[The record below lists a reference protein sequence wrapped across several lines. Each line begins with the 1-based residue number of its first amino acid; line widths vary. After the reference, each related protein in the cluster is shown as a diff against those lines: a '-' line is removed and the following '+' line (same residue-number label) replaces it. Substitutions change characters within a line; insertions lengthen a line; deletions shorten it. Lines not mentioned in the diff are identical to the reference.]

1 MTFLTIGQTPRND
14 LVPELVEIIGTPLK
28 VNEIGL
34 LDEIV
39 NLDSVRP
46 VSESDVLVS
55 RLRGGEEVELS
66 ESWVRRRLV
75 EFVVTEPTVLLCTS
89 EFGINKYIEPY
100 SIIRSFL
107 NSRSPFESLAVVVPE
122 RKQEG
127 LALRWKGLS
136 KRFEVFSFSPYEGT
150 FSIPRGLRYFDYV
163 YLDCMG
169 YNAYHEVKIQEI
181 ASGRV
186 ISARRILGEFLRTIV

>member
-1 MTFLTIGQTPRND
+1 M
-14 LVPELVEIIGTPLK
+14 
-28 VNEIGL
+28 
-34 LDEIV
+34 
-39 NLDSVRP
+39 
-46 VSESDVLVS
+46 
-55 RLRGGEEVELS
+55 ELS

-107 NSRSPFESLAVVVPE
+107 NLRSPFESLAVVVPE

-150 FSIPRGLRYFDYV
+150 FSIPRGLCYFDYV

-169 YNAYHEVKIQEI
+169 YNAYHEVKIQET
-181 ASGRV
+181 ASARV

>member
-1 MTFLTIGQTPRND
+1 MTFLTIGQTPRDD
-14 LVPELVEIIGTPLK
+14 LVPELVEIIGMTLK
-28 VNEIGL
+28 VEEIGL

-55 RLRGGEEVELS
+55 RLRDGEEVELS
-66 ESWVRRRLV
+66 ESWVRRRLM
-75 EFVVTEPTVLLCTS
+75 ECVVTEPTVLLCTS
-89 EFGINKYIEPY
+89 EFGIDKYIESY

-107 NSRSPFESLAVVVPE
+107 NSQSPFESLAVVVPE

-136 KRFEVFSFSPYEGT
+136 KRFQVFSLSPYEGT
-150 FSIPRGLRYFDYV
+150 FSIPRGLGDFDYV

-169 YNAYHEVKIQEI
+169 YNADHEARIQEVS
-181 ASGRV
+181 SGRV
-186 ISARRILGEFLRTIV
+186 ISARRIVGEFLRTIV